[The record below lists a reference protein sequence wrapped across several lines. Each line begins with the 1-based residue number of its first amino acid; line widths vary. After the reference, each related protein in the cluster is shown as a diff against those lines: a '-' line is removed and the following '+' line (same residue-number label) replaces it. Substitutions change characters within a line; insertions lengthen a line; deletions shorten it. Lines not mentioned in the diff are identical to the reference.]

1 MTVSDLPAPG
11 SADVI
16 IVGGGVVGCSIGYHL
31 RHDGFTGRVVI
42 VERDD
47 GYTRASS
54 NLAMGGIRQQFG
66 STVNIK
72 LAQYSIAFYRQF
84 DERMRVGGHTPRA
97 WFRQRGYLFLVDAAS
112 RERFERRYAVLTA
125 RGAQTKRLSV
135 DEVRAMLPDLYVDD
149 LAFALIGPDDGYANP
164 KEVLQGFRA
173 GARDAGVGFVRGEV
187 IGIRTAH
194 GRVAG
199 VTLASGE
206 RMDAAAVV
214 NAAGPFAATVARLAG
229 VDQPVHPV
237 RQHLFRCD
245 LPHAWP
251 YRWPMT
257 IDPGGVHWR
266 HDDPI
271 EAGQPDR
278 IILAKTKLDEPE
290 GENFACDE
298 SRWLADFYPDLVRR
312 VPAFKD
318 VRLVEGWAGLY
329 EMTPDHNPMIGEH
342 PRLRGFFM
350 ANGFSGHGLMMAPGT
365 GKVVSELIR
374 CGRSETVD
382 ISDLSIERFERGTLF
397 WDEAMI

>member
-1 MTVSDLPAPG
+1 MSA
-11 SADVI
+11 ADVVI
-16 IVGGGVVGCSIGYHL
+16 IGGGVVGSSIAYHL
-31 RHDGFTGRVVI
+31 RQDGFAGRIVI
-42 VERDD
+42 AERDD
-47 GYTRASS
+47 SYAHASS

-66 STVNIK
+66 STVNIR
-72 LAQYSIAFYRQF
+72 LAQYSIAFYRDF
-84 DERMRVGGHTPRA
+84 DRKMSVEGHTPRA

-112 RERFERRYAVLTA
+112 AERFERRYTILNA
-125 RGAQTKRLSV
+125 RGARTRRLSV
-135 DEVRAMLPDLYVDD
+135 DEIRAMLPDLYVDD
-149 LAFALIGPDDGYANP
+149 LVFGLIGPDDGYANP
-164 KEVLQGFRA
+164 KEVLRGFRA
-173 GARDAGVGFVRGEV
+173 AARAANVEYVQAEV
-187 IGIRTAH
+187 TAIRREG

-199 VTLASGE
+199 VTFASE
-206 RMDAAAVV
+206 DRVDAPVVV
-214 NAAGPFAATVARLAG
+214 NAAGPFAGHVARLAG
-229 VDQPVHPV
+229 VEQPVEPV

-245 LPHAWP
+245 LPRRWP

-266 HDDPI
+266 HDDPV
-271 EAGQPDR
+271 EPGQADR

-290 GENFACDE
+290 GENFTCDE
-298 SRWLADFYPDLVRR
+298 SRWMADFYPDLVRR

-350 ANGFSGHGLMMAPGT
+350 ANGFSGHGLMMAPAT

-374 CGRSETVD
+374 CGRSETID
-382 ISDLSIERFERGTLF
+382 ISDLSIERFERGQLF